1 MLHLAKKHLIIS
13 FCYEKIKKLFK
24 AKKGIQGNNTPG
36 LENNILT
43 GMIKCFDD
51 NVLQQIP
58 KIYESLGINLKNKSS
73 RQTFRCYDSTIE
85 TLE

>member
-1 MLHLAKKHLIIS
+1 MKKS
-13 FCYEKIKKLFK
+13 KIYSRQKKVLK
-24 AKKGIQGNNTPG
+24 ANNTPG

-58 KIYESLGINLKNKSS
+58 KICESLGINLKKGIFPAN
-73 RQTFRCYDSTIE
+73 I
-85 TLE
+85 